1 MARDVLVELGL
12 EELPSGVVFSLG
24 EALASRMKQGLSDAR
39 ITHGD
44 VRAFSSPRRLAVL
57 IHDVD
62 EVQPSQTVSR
72 LGPRED
78 AGRKED
84 GTPSQA
90 LQGFARSCDVGVDD
104 LSIIDTP
111 KGRRFGYE
119 ATVPGAST
127 AALLP
132 ELITHAVLGLPIAKP
147 MRWGD
152 GKASFVRP
160 MHWLVVLFGD
170 EVIPMELLGVKA
182 SKASTGHRYHHPENM
197 TISSPRAY
205 EACLEEAGVVADF
218 SVRRDAVRAS
228 VQAAVDGLD
237 ADVVMPDALVDEV
250 TSIIEWPSALR
261 VDFDEAFLQVPAE
274 VLIASM
280 QQHQKC
286 FAVRSRDGTLLPH
299 FVTVSNIKS
308 TSPARVILGNQRV
321 MNARLSD
328 AAFFYAEDKKQTLET
343 RVDATENVIFQAK
356 LGSLRDKTR
365 RLETLIGHVATLL
378 DLDCDEAMRAAR
390 LSKCDLLTGMVGE
403 FPELQGVM
411 GRYYARLDGESDAV
425 SCALQEQYLPRFAS
439 DALPETRLGLIL
451 SLVDRLDTLVG
462 AFGLG
467 LKPKGDRDP
476 FKLRRHALAVVR
488 LLKALPVSLGLEDLL
503 QSAIAAYGVQ
513 FETDK
518 TLVAMIK
525 GFILDRLPAYYHDVP
540 HAIELVRAASANQ
553 SDCMRDLDARI
564 QALRV
569 FLDAP
574 EAPAL
579 AAACKR
585 VNKLLEHAALTSDD
599 MKHDVDEA
607 LLSEDAERVL
617 FNHIQRVEAVASE
630 EAGTYDTILR
640 ALASLRS
647 PLDDFFEHVMVMV
660 DDSAIKL
667 NRLRLLARLQTLLQ
681 CVADMSLLP

>member
-1 MARDVLVELGL
+1 MARDVLVELGV
-12 EELPSGVVFSLG
+12 EELPSGMVFSLG
-24 EALASRMKQGLSDAR
+24 EALAARMKQGLLDAR

-44 VRAFSSPRRLAVL
+44 VHAYSSPRRLAVVM
-57 IHDVD
+57 HDVN
-62 EVQPSQTVSR
+62 ETQPNQTISR

-78 AGRKED
+78 AGRQDD
-84 GTPSQA
+84 GTPTQA
-90 LQGFARSCDVGVDD
+90 LLGFARSCDVSVDM
-104 LSIIDTP
+104 LSVIETP
-111 KGRRFGYE
+111 KGCRFAYE
-119 ATVPGAST
+119 ANVPGVST
-127 AALLP
+127 LALLP
-132 ELITHAVLGLPIAKP
+132 EIITHAVLGLPIAKP

-152 GKASFVRP
+152 GDASFVRP

-170 EVIPMELLGVKA
+170 EVVPMELLGVKA
-182 SKASTGHRYHHPENM
+182 SNTSTGHRYHHPEHVLV
-197 TISSPRAY
+197 SSPRAY
-205 EACLEEAGVVADF
+205 EVCLEEAGVMADF

-228 VQAAVDGLD
+228 VQAAVNELD
-237 ADVVMPDALVDEV
+237 ADVVMPDALLDEV
-250 TSIIEWPSALR
+250 TSIVEWPSALR
-261 VDFDEAFLQVPAE
+261 VDFDEAFLQVPSE

-286 FAVRSRDGTLLPH
+286 FAVRDRDGALLPH

-308 TSPARVILGNQRV
+308 TSPARVVKGNQRV
-321 MNARLSD
+321 MKARLSD
-328 AAFFYAEDKKQTLET
+328 AAFFYAEDKKQTLEA
-343 RVDATENVIFQAK
+343 RVDATEHVVFQAK

-365 RLETLIGHVATLL
+365 RLETLVGHIATLL
-378 DLDCDEAMRAAR
+378 HYDRAEAMRAAR

-425 SCALQEQYLPRFAS
+425 SCALHEQYLPRFSS
-439 DALPETRLGLIL
+439 DTLPETILGLIL
-451 SLVDRLDTLVG
+451 SLADRLDTLVG

-467 LKPKGDRDP
+467 MKPKGDRDP

-488 LLKALPVSLGLEDLL
+488 LFKALPLSLGLQDLL
-503 QSAIAAYGVQ
+503 QAAISAYGVQ
-513 FETDK
+513 FEADK
-518 TLVAMIK
+518 TLASTIK

-574 EAPAL
+574 EARAL
-579 AAACKR
+579 AAVCKR

-607 LLSEDAERVL
+607 LFSEEAERAL
-617 FNHIQRVEAVASE
+617 FDHVRRVEVIALE
-630 EAGTYDTILR
+630 DAGTYDTILQ
-640 ALASLRS
+640 ALASLRE
-647 PLDDFFEHVMVMV
+647 PLDVFFEHVMVMA
-660 DDSAIKL
+660 DDTAVKL
-667 NRLRLLARLQTLLQ
+667 NRLRLLKRLQALLQ
-681 CVADMSLLP
+681 GVADMSLLP